1 MLNFTTITIDIL
13 VGRFLSRFLGLVLN
27 FLNLLIGHERF
38 LNHLDIIFIEE
49 GCQLF
54 ESDQII

>member
-38 LNHLDIIFIEE
+38 LNHLDIIFIV
-49 GCQLF
+49 F
-54 ESDQII
+54 VHTY